1 MQKNKN
7 FKTIYGNSRNIPG
20 FMIKCPGMLN
30 IFFQTASNKQVCR
43 GV

>member
-20 FMIKCPGMLN
+20 FMIKRPGMLN
-30 IFFQTASNKQVCR
+30 KFFLTASNEQDCR